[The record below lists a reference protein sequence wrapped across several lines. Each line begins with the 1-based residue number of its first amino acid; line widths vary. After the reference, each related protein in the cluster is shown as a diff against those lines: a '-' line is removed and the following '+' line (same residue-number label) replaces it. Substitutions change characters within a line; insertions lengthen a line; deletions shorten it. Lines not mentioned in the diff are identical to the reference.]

1 MDRETLITRIYEAS
15 MFPSMW
21 PQVLEE
27 FGQTIATPGSVLLIR
42 RSDAWVGSALSPSM
56 EVPTLQYLKSGIPAR
71 SKTTDWLIACDHP
84 GFLRGED
91 VATRDEWERDPFHAE
106 WACNW
111 GLNFAI
117 ATAIRPPNGDT
128 LVFHLQRKNGEPTF
142 SKREVSILD
151 SFRPHLARAGLLA
164 ARWRLQQL
172 RAAAEALAMVG
183 LPAAILDLRGRVL
196 VANTLIQAMK
206 SQVNWLVGDR
216 IALVDRKSN
225 ELLNQAITGLVDPS
239 RSVRSFPARSA
250 GGDAVVVHLMPTPGR
265 ARDLFN
271 GGLGLLVL
279 TPVTRAAAPD
289 ATLIRAL
296 FDLTPAEARVAREL
310 ANGDSV
316 DQIAARAAVSIS
328 TIRTQV
334 QAVLSK
340 TGMSR
345 QAQVAALFAGLPQ
358 IPVT

>member
-1 MDRETLITRIYEAS
+1 MDRETLIANIYEAS

-27 FGQTIATPGSVLLIR
+27 FGQTIATPRSVLLIR
-42 RSDAWVGSALSPSM
+42 RSDAWVGSALSQPM
-56 EVPTLQYLKSGIPAR
+56 EVPTLQYLASGIPAR

-91 VATRDEWERDPFHAE
+91 VATRAEWEQDPFHAE
-106 WACNW
+106 WAREW
-111 GLNFAI
+111 GFNYAI

-128 LVFHLQRKNGEPTF
+128 LVFHLQRKDGEPAF
-142 SKREVSILD
+142 SRRDVSILD

-196 VANTLIQAMK
+196 TANSLIQTMK
-206 SQVNWLVGDR
+206 SQVNWLIRDR
-216 IALVDRKSN
+216 LALVDRRAN
-225 ELLNQAITGLVDPS
+225 ELLHRAVTGLIDPS
-239 RSVRSFPARSA
+239 QPVRSFPACSA
-250 GGDAVVVHLMPTPGR
+250 EGETVVVHLMPTPGK
-265 ARDLFN
+265 ARDLFD

-296 FDLTPAEARVAREL
+296 FDLSPAEARVAREI
-310 ANGDSV
+310 ANGDTV
-316 DQIAARAAVSIS
+316 DQIATRAAVSIS
-328 TIRTQV
+328 TVRTQIK
-334 QAVLSK
+334 AVLAK

-358 IPVT
+358 IPVR